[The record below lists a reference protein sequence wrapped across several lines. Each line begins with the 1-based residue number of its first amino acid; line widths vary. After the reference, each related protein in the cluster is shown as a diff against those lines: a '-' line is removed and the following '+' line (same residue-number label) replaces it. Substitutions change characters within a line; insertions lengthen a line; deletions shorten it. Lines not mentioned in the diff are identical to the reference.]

1 MALPYVALC
10 VHRPYTPPL
19 TPPRPQV
26 GYSVWYAIPQMLKL
40 YEAKPMHGGPAFL
53 LLGSWL
59 AGDIGQTIGI
69 FLNNGLTTQKFS
81 GMRGVFFPIDVNKK
95 KNGRRSRNERAPD
108 EDISTGSFRSGW
120 KDASGPKFNI
130 TGLLL
135 VSVVAFAVWIW
146 QDLAGRTSKP
156 ALVAS
161 APPADVMSW
170 LGWSL
175 GMAGTAA
182 YNLPRVYQVY
192 VIWRNKSMESI
203 AVWSFASLI
212 LQNVTMTISILTVS
226 HTPSSV
232 FAQSPYILNVGLALV
247 GDAVVVV
254 LYRRYRGDPMPYRD
268 DRPWTDPD
276 WLYRD
281 YPSGT
286 SSSPFPSP
294 ANEPGASSDSEF
306 YHDEHR
312 RDLHSALFPPIPLGA
327 RQHRPLPVAQVQ
339 RKHAADARRNKL
351 DRRALDQKRLSALK
365 AEEDWAD
372 PSKRHLLSPFDR
384 HQTRTQLDERVRAE
398 HFLEGPLEKRIASSK
413 DKDEKARHADWET
426 RNAEVTEKLARLRKL
441 RREADLRED
450 GEHDSSSSSE
460 PRQDRHPA
468 SSMDRRALSSSS
480 PGESD
485 SGEERRYLT
494 AGQRRGM
501 GQSKFHPRRGVGT
514 SE

>member
-1 MALPYVALC
+1 MAYG
-10 VHRPYTPPL
+10 RPPT
-19 TPPRPQV
+19 V
-26 GYSVWYAIPQMLKL
+26 
-40 YEAKPMHGGPAFL
+40 EA
-53 LLGSWL
+53 S
-59 AGDIGQTIGI
+59 
-69 FLNNGLTTQKFS
+69 
-81 GMRGVFFPIDVNKK
+81 
-95 KNGRRSRNERAPD
+95 
-108 EDISTGSFRSGW
+108 W

-135 VSVVAFAVWIW
+135 VSVVALAVWIW
-146 QDLAGRTSKP
+146 QDLAGFTSKP

-161 APPADVMSW
+161 APPTDVMSW

-182 YNLPRVYQVY
+182 YNIPRVYQVY

-232 FAQSPYILNVGLALV
+232 FAQSPYILNVGLALA
-247 GDAVVVV
+247 GDAVVVI
-254 LYRRYRGDPMPYRD
+254 LYRRYRGNPMPYRD

-294 ANEPGASSDSEF
+294 PNEPGASSDAEF

-312 RDLHSALFPPIPLGA
+312 RDLHSALFPPIPSGA

-351 DRRALDQKRLSALK
+351 ERDALDRKRRSALK
-365 AEEDWAD
+365 AEERAD
-372 PSKRHLLSPFDR
+372 PSKRNLLSPLHR
-384 HQTRTQLDERVRAE
+384 HQTRVPLVERERAE
-398 HFLEGPLEKRIASSK
+398 DALEGPLEARIASSS
-413 DKDEKARHADWET
+413 DEDEKRRHADWAE
-426 RNAEVTEKLARLRKL
+426 RNAEDTAKLARLRKL
-441 RREADLRED
+441 RKEVDTKED

-460 PRQDRHPA
+460 PRQDRRPA
-468 SSMDRRALSSSS
+468 SLMDRRALSSSS

-485 SGEERRYLT
+485 SAEERRYLT
-494 AGQRRGM
+494 AGQHRTVGR
-501 GQSKFHPRRGVGT
+501 SIYDPRRGVGT